1 MRECNFKWAQLRS
14 VEILSWSSPSQ
25 TLFMRRLHMNHE
37 PGFLRG
43 FCVCVCVPRIPMCVL
58 FFKTSNIPEH
68 EKEPEPNG
76 FWTPGFLVDV
86 WLPATWFRY
95 VGSDKGCIYSC
106 HTKWWRFDYPNPS
119 ASARS
124 IFSWACRFF
133 GWEDVLFWTQHRFLN
148 WQLYN
153 VLPLKYNIHLH
164 ANEPFNVYTIWILQ
178 LGEIPGV
185 TPRSFIDPK
194 LYLRFPSTSCIT
206 ACLNSKCATPAAG
219 FPKLSN
225 DRRVFV

>member
-1 MRECNFKWAQLRS
+1 MGT
-14 VEILSWSSPSQ
+14 VEIFSWSSPNQ

-37 PGFLRG
+37 PGFFARVL
-43 FCVCVCVPRIPMCVL
+43 CVCVPRVPMCLL

-68 EKEPEPNG
+68 EKEPEPIVS
-76 FWTPGFLVDV
+76 WTPWFLVDV

-95 VGSDKGCIYSC
+95 VGSSKDCIYSC
-106 HTKWWRFDYPNPS
+106 HTKWLMVVCSRVWLSQPFGIGKINFFLS
-119 ASARS
+119 LS
-124 IFSWACRFF
+124 FF
-133 GWEDVLFWTQHRFLN
+133 GKMCFFELN
-148 WQLYN
+148 IDSGTVN
-153 VLPLKYNIHLH
+153 VLPLKYKIRLH

-185 TPRSFIDPK
+185 TPRRFIDPK

-206 ACLNSKCATPAAG
+206 ACLYSKCATPAAG

-225 DRRVFV
+225 DRRVFVCLMIL